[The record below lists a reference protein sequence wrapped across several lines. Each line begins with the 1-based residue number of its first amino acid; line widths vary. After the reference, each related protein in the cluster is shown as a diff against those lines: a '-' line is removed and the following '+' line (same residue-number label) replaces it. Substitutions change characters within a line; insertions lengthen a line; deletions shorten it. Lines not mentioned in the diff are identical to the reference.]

1 MSRAIPQTVLQKCHN
16 CGNEWWAAMFHEP
29 DTDFW
34 GYEDEDVG
42 PFCPECGHEDEGSH
56 DCTKCSES

>member
-1 MSRAIPQTVLQKCHN
+1 
-16 CGNEWWAAMFHEP
+16 MFHEP

-56 DCTKCSES
+56 DCAKCSES